1 MGVYAIVAFKW
12 IAYYK
17 CVLFVEDTNIV
28 RREPQSLRPHVT
40 LQVTNTAPV
49 VDAGCDWCD
58 YSIVTRQ
65 LTDWNFSPEG
75 L

>member
-1 MGVYAIVAFKW
+1 MGVYAMVACNW

-17 CVLFVEDTNIV
+17 CVLLVEDTNIV

-58 YSIVTRQ
+58 YGIVSR
-65 LTDWNFSPEG
+65 
-75 L
+75 